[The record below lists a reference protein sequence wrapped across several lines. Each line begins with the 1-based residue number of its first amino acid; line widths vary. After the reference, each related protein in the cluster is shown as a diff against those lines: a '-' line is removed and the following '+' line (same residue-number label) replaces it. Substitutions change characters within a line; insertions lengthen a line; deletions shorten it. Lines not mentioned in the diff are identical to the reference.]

1 MLQNKNKVR
10 RRMGRTNRGEEKAT
24 LLIPRPLPQ
33 THTHTHTNT
42 NTTTLRPFFLSFQS
56 QKKASVE
63 ERGSDGNVISYN
75 RFIYR
80 C

>member
-33 THTHTHTNT
+33 THTHTHTHT
-42 NTTTLRPFFLSFQS
+42 HQHHHHHPPPIFSLF
-56 QKKASVE
+56 SVTE
-63 ERGSDGNVISYN
+63 KGFCGGERQRRERNI
-75 RFIYR
+75 I
-80 C
+80 

>member
-10 RRMGRTNRGEEKAT
+10 RRMGRANRGEEKAT

-33 THTHTHTNT
+33 THTHTNT
-42 NTTTLRPFFLSFQS
+42 NTTTLRAFFLSFQS